1 MLVAVVE
8 AVVGAVTARPL
19 RDAAVVCLARE
30 LRVLVTLVIGT
41 PWKRRRERHMGGRS
55 VRHTKMTR

>member
-30 LRVLVTLVIGT
+30 LRVLVTLVIRT
-41 PWKRRRERHMGGRS
+41 PWNGRRERHMGGRS
-55 VRHTKMTR
+55 VRHTK